1 MFTTNV
7 RGGKAFAV
15 KQKIREL
22 ENRISKIKP
31 ISDQNKTKISPTT
44 IIKRSKENINNVIS
58 EKYKFAPKEIKKHS
72 LKVNFSEQNLTFN
85 KLKYQQQ
92 FQTD

>member
-15 KQKIREL
+15 EQKIREL

-58 EKYKFAPKEIKKHS
+58 EKYRFAPNEIKKNS
-72 LKVNFSEQNLTFN
+72 LKVNVSEQNLTFN

>member
-15 KQKIREL
+15 EQKIREL

-58 EKYKFAPKEIKKHS
+58 EKYKFAPNEIKKNS
-72 LKVNFSEQNLTFN
+72 LKVNVSEQNLTFN

>member
-1 MFTTNV
+1 MFTTNA

-15 KQKIREL
+15 EQKIREL

-58 EKYKFAPKEIKKHS
+58 EKYKFAPNEIKKNS
-72 LKVNFSEQNLTFN
+72 LKVNVSEQNLTFN

-92 FQTD
+92 FQID

>member
-1 MFTTNV
+1 MFTANV

-15 KQKIREL
+15 EQKIREI

-31 ISDQNKTKISPTT
+31 ISEQSKTKISPTA

-58 EKYKFAPKEIKKHS
+58 EKYKFTLNEIKKNS
-72 LKVNFSEQNLTFN
+72 LKVNVSEQNLTFN

>member
-7 RGGKAFAV
+7 RGGKAFDV
-15 KQKIREL
+15 EQKIREL

-58 EKYKFAPKEIKKHS
+58 EKYRFAPNEIKKNS
-72 LKVNFSEQNLTFN
+72 LKVNVSEQNLTFN

>member
-1 MFTTNV
+1 MFTTNA

-15 KQKIREL
+15 EQKIREL

-31 ISDQNKTKISPTT
+31 IPDLSKTKVSPTT
-44 IIKRSKENINNVIS
+44 IIKRSKEKINNVIS
-58 EKYKFAPKEIKKHS
+58 EKYKFAPKEIKKNS
-72 LKVNFSEQNLTFN
+72 LKVNVSEQNLTFN

-92 FQTD
+92 FQID

>member
-7 RGGKAFAV
+7 RGGKAFDV
-15 KQKIREL
+15 EQKIREL

-58 EKYKFAPKEIKKHS
+58 EKYKFAPNEIKKNS
-72 LKVNFSEQNLTFN
+72 LKVNVSEQNLTFN

>member
-58 EKYKFAPKEIKKHS
+58 EKYKFAPNEIKKNS
-72 LKVNFSEQNLTFN
+72 LKVNVSEQNLTFN

>member
-1 MFTTNV
+1 MFKTNA

-15 KQKIREL
+15 EQKIREL

-58 EKYKFAPKEIKKHS
+58 EKYKFAPNEIKKNS
-72 LKVNFSEQNLTFN
+72 LKVNVSEQNLTFN
-85 KLKYQQQ
+85 KLKSQQQ
-92 FQTD
+92 FQID

>member
-44 IIKRSKENINNVIS
+44 IIKRSKENINNVTS
-58 EKYKFAPKEIKKHS
+58 EKYKFAPNEIKKNS
-72 LKVNFSEQNLTFN
+72 LKVNVSEQNLTFN